1 MKSYKLCE
9 SAGNEFLIDLSETD
23 QTKLMCKTAPNYTT
37 KTQEMLEQAIQRN
50 VNSAVS
56 EASESRAT
64 TPAQDG
70 EPGEQERSPSPP
82 KFMFS
87 GPVEK

>member
-1 MKSYKLCE
+1 MKSYKHCQK
-9 SAGNEFLIDLSETD
+9 SAETFLLELSETD
-23 QTKLMCKTAPNYTT
+23 QSKLMCKTAPNYTM
-37 KTQEMLEQAIQRN
+37 KTQEAAEQVIQRGA
-50 VNSAVS
+50 SSS

-64 TPAQDG
+64 TPG
-70 EPGEQERSPSPP
+70 EPGEMERSPSPP